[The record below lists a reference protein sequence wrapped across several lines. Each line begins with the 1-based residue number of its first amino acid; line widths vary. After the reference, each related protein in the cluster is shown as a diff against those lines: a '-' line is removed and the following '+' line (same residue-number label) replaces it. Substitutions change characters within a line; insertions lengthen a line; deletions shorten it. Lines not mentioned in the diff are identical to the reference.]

1 MARNSLIPL
10 VLLGGIAAASLWFT
24 LGFLSVA
31 SLNWGLVSTLVLL
44 VFLGLLMWSTGR
56 RPVNTI
62 IISVTATLA
71 ALASLGRIVFAAV
84 ASVQPATFL
93 VLLSGYVFGSRT
105 GFVVGTMTGLISNFF
120 VGHGP
125 WTLWQMMAWG
135 ICGLL
140 GGVLGKGKSQLTLMP
155 FLVMSAGAGY
165 FYGLFMN
172 TWHWLNF
179 VYPLNWQTLVAVW
192 ASSFVFDT
200 LHAVGNVIFAIVF
213 GRTFFDHL
221 VRYRNRFLPVNV
233 IGRTHRDE

>member
-1 MARNSLIPL
+1 MTRKGLIPL
-10 VLLGGIAAASLWFT
+10 ILLGGIAAASLGVT
-24 LGFLSVA
+24 LGSWSIA

-44 VFLGLLMWSTGR
+44 VFLGLLMWESGR

-71 ALASLGRIVFAAV
+71 ALASLGRILFAAV

-105 GFVVGTMTGLISNFF
+105 GFIVGTMAGLISNFF
-120 VGHGP
+120 LGHGP
-125 WTLWQMMAWG
+125 WTLWQMIAWG
-135 ICGLL
+135 ICGII
-140 GGVLGKGKSQLTLMP
+140 GGVLGQNKSQLVLMP
-155 FLVMSAGAGY
+155 FLVVSAGAGY
-165 FYGLFMN
+165 FFGLFMN

-179 VYPLNWQTLVAVW
+179 VYPLNWQTLVSIW
-192 ASSFVFDT
+192 ASSFIFDT
-200 LHAVGNVIFAIVF
+200 MHAVGNVIFAIVF

-233 IGRTHRDE
+233 TGRTHCDE